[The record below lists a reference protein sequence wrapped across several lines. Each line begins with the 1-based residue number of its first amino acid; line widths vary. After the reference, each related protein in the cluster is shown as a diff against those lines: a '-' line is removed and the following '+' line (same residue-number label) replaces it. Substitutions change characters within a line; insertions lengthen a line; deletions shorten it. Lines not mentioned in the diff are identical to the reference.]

1 VFRARQGVVVGG
13 PREIWTTTS
22 KFRVFRYDIR
32 CGRKTWPA
40 YVYIDSGVM
49 ASKPKSLTKRVRK
62 IVTTR
67 GHFLVENSLSESIYT
82 WQIPKRIFVFSDGEV
97 TEKLRWP
104 GRIKWLAIRLLIGAA
119 FGFLWSR
126 FLTFL
131 GVDSAVSNAIGLALA
146 IFPVM
151 MFKIV
156 VKAVLTPPNERV
168 IDRMRAKPVMINGR
182 SVGET
187 GRRRLRSRSR

>member
-1 VFRARQGVVVGG
+1 VFRARQGAVVGG

-32 CGRKTWPA
+32 YGRKTWPA
-40 YVYIDSGVM
+40 YVYIDSGIM
-49 ASKPKSLTKRVRK
+49 AANPKSLTKRLRR

-67 GHFLVENSLSESIYT
+67 GHFLVENALSESIYT
-82 WQIPKRIFVFSDGEV
+82 WQIPKRIFVSSEGEV
-97 TEKLRWP
+97 IEKLRWP
-104 GRIKWLAIRLLIGAA
+104 GRIKWLAIRLLIGAS

-131 GVDSAVSNAIGLALA
+131 GVDSSVSNAIGLGLA

-151 MFKIV
+151 MFKIL
-156 VKAVLTPPNERV
+156 VKAALMPPNERV
-168 IDRMRAKPVMINGR
+168 INRLRAKPVMISGR
-182 SVGET
+182 SVSET
-187 GRRRLRSRSR
+187 GRRRLRPRSR